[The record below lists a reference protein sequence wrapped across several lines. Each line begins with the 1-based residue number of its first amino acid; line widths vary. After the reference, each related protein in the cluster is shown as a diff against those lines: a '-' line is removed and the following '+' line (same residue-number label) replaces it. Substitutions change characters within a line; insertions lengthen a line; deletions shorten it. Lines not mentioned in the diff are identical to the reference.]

1 MNPSK
6 YQINL
11 LWLSLDEP
19 LPSWGLGNCIA
30 CRPIPSAI
38 HNRLES
44 HSEEHVSDAW
54 LLWDA
59 ALGVPTVEWIN
70 TCLDSAGDA
79 WHGGLL
85 LGLSGL
91 PKLLDFVQPTWMLNR
106 NPDATIEATSWRLSL
121 RACLIRTEVLRQ
133 LGGPDPCFESLDA
146 ASLALGYRYIR
157 NGAFVR
163 HFPAMLPDL
172 IVTPA
177 VEISLRDELR
187 FLQAG
192 FTRRWLFWAGFRSV
206 LRDKLSPVALHRA
219 WREIKSET
227 PSQVKTRDQRTRLD
241 VGEHTPER
249 KVSVLIPTLHRY
261 PYLRTLLNQLREQT
275 VTPFEILVID
285 QTPQDE
291 RNLDLKGEFS
301 DLSLSWY
308 FLDLAGQCSSRNFG
322 LDMAQGEFILFLD
335 DDVEIQPDLIEKH
348 LTNIAR
354 FQTNVSNGVVKEKDR
369 GELPEDFLFL
379 RVSNVFPAGNSL
391 IRKSAL
397 GKSGLFDLAYDQGQR
412 ADHDL
417 GMRLYLSGE
426 LLILNPEITVLHHHA
441 PMGGLREHKARIDT
455 YATSR
460 NNIFKRNL
468 PTVSDLYLAKRYFSD
483 QQVKEMCWMSVLGT
497 FSLKGAFP
505 KRFAKIIVGFLSLPS
520 SLRIILKRLKVACA
534 MLEYFPQIPELSTDE
549 KP

>member
-1 MNPSK
+1 MAI
-6 YQINL
+6 INL
-11 LWLSLDEP
+11 LWLSIDKP

-30 CRPIPSAI
+30 CRPTPSAI
-38 HNRLES
+38 HNCLES
-44 HSEEHVSDAW
+44 HSEKHVADAL

-133 LGGPDPCFESLDA
+133 LGGPDPCFGSLDA

-206 LRDKLSPVALHRA
+206 LRDKHSPVALHRA
-219 WREIKSET
+219 WREIKSEA
-227 PSQVKTRDQRTRLD
+227 PSQVNTYDQRTRLD
-241 VGEHTPER
+241 VGERTPEG
-249 KVSVLIPTLHRY
+249 KVSVLVPTLHRY

-275 VTPFEILVID
+275 VPPLEILIID
-285 QTPQDE
+285 QTPTEDRDPTLVQDFA
-291 RNLDLKGEFS
+291 DLPIRYLTLEK
-301 DLSLSWY
+301 
-308 FLDLAGQCSSRNFG
+308 AGQCSSRNFG
-322 LDMAQGEFILFLD
+322 LQVSQGDYILFID
-335 DDVEIQPDLIEKH
+335 DDDEVTPNLIEQH
-348 LTNIAR
+348 LNRLAEPGINI
-354 FQTNVSNGVVKEKDR
+354 SNGVAHEIGAGK
-369 GELPEDFLFL
+369 LPPDFRF
-379 RVSNVFPAGNSL
+379 RRISNVFPTNNTM
-391 IRKSAL
+391 IRKEVL
-397 GKSGLFDLAYDQGQR
+397 QKSGLFDLAYNHGQR

-497 FSLKGAFP
+497 FSLKGSFP